1 MFAFSYDSCC
11 SFVNNFLFIFLK
23 LIFFTERSLKNSQNF
38 FIKSFHLYTSCLFSM
53 LLNEDIEDNEKPDE
67 ICLLTFVVD
76 EFL

>member
-67 ICLLTFVVD
+67 ICSLTFVVD